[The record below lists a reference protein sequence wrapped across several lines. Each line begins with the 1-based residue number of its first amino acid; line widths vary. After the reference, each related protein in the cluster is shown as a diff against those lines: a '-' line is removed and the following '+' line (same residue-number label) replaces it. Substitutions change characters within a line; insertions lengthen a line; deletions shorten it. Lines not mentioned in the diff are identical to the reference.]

1 MSSTAG
7 GAATRGAAASN
18 RGGPRRGRRGEPAWR
33 DVARAVRLGKKYDA
47 YSVETRGVRVVFRM
61 AVYRSP
67 QEIHGDKAQEQPARR
82 RQQPTASAAA
92 KHKASG
98 PSSAQRRSARR
109 LQEFLQLK
117 GAHTQGGVY
126 SQGST
131 SEGAVEP
138 AQVEPD
144 VRKAE
149 AAQSGAAVIGGG
161 RKRAADEA
169 PAHEHQPSPPP
180 HRAAAKSA
188 RPSAPASTAQPA
200 VEQQAVVETTIRR
213 AASASRSR
221 SPAAR
226 SPGRER
232 PVKPHRAAD
241 PQVLP
246 SGPASS
252 LTTRPAAE
260 RRAVVE
266 PTTGH
271 LAEPPRPVPA
281 TFTRV
286 TCRTCGGTQ
295 SGNPG
300 RWCRCQAP
308 CWYDRQVPVPPS
320 VCGSCGLSKSGVRR
334 RGASYEY
341 VPRCTCPYAT

>member
-1 MSSTAG
+1 MLRSLSAPTSWDHLRPQIKMSSTAG

-61 AVYRSP
+61 AVHRSP

-98 PSSAQRRSARR
+98 PNSAQRRSARR

-144 VRKAE
+144 VRKAA
-149 AAQSGAAVIGGG
+149 AAQSGAAAIGGG
-161 RKRAADEA
+161 QKRAADETSA
-169 PAHEHQPSPPP
+169 YEHQPSP
-180 HRAAAKSA
+180 HRAAVKSQ
-188 RPSAPASTAQPA
+188 RSSEPTQPT
-200 VEQQAVVETTIRR
+200 VEQQAVVESTTRR
-213 AASASRSR
+213 VVSSSRSR
-221 SPAAR
+221 SPTPR
-226 SPGRER
+226 GRVSPRGRER
-232 PVKPHRAAD
+232 SVTPCRLAG
-241 PQVLP
+241 QQELR

-252 LTTRPAAE
+252 LTTRPAQAPVVSDLATIKKRQAE
-260 RRAVVE
+260 RGG
-266 PTTGH
+266 PQGSI
-271 LAEPPRPVPA
+271 
-281 TFTRV
+281 
-286 TCRTCGGTQ
+286 TCHFCGG
-295 SGNPG
+295 SHHRMPL
-300 RWCRCQAP
+300 CRCEQP
-308 CWYDRQVPVPPS
+308 GWYEHLRPRSPSWPGHSRGSQPPS
-320 VCGSCGLSKSGVRR
+320 T
-334 RGASYEY
+334 AS
-341 VPRCTCPYAT
+341 PK